1 MRGAAPDGASRSLGP
16 SADGS
21 REGRGLRGPH
31 AQAAA
36 RWQEA
41 ASTSDA
47 AMAKKSEQPPSSSWD
62 IFKVAKKSV
71 RLGTVE
77 APDKQAAVEKAAQEF
92 KTEAWRLYAV
102 ERR

>member
-1 MRGAAPDGASRSLGP
+1 MPKQPKPNRTPGKKPP
-16 SADGS
+16 AD
-21 REGRGLRGPH
+21 
-31 AQAAA
+31 QI
-36 RWQEA
+36 
-41 ASTSDA
+41 A

-77 APDKQAAVEKAAQEF
+77 APDKAAAIEKAAQEF

-102 ERR
+102 AKGPR